1 MIKRHEKWQ
10 AARRADVVK
19 AIEKDLFFALNSNQG
34 AKKKMIFVLFFLVF
48 DTFRSL
54 HWKMVDNN
62 DTSTRETSAY
72 ISLNEIT
79 VN

>member
-1 MIKRHEKWQ
+1 M
-10 AARRADVVK
+10 K
-19 AIEKDLFFALNSNQG
+19 AIEKDLFLALNSNQV
-34 AKKKMIFVLFFLVF
+34 AQKNDFCSFFLVF

-62 DTSTRETSAY
+62 DTSTRATSAY